1 MRLGLALGL
10 ALGLGLALAL
20 CLLCLL
26 WPLPGPVEVACDP
39 DGMYEVALYVCCPW
53 VVSGPG
59 WGILGVSVAQP

>member
-20 CLLCLL
+20 CLLCFL

-39 DGMYEVALYVCCPW
+39 DGALISISDSAERSAYECRHA
-53 VVSGPG
+53 
-59 WGILGVSVAQP
+59 I